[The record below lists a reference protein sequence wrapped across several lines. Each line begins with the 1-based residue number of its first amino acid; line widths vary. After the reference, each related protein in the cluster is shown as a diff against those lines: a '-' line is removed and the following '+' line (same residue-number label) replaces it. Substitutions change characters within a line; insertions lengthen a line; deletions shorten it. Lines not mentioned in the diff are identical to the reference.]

1 MTAMTMTMET
11 KATAATCGGKG
22 YPAVTPIWRHYDAN
36 NALLG
41 IFTLAYF
48 GNGDVCLAYAA
59 SWVGLEVRC
68 EMEVKWVHHET
79 RVLASKG
86 INLIHMERNSLHNK
100 KSKLCERNMFHIFGK
115 KIS

>member
-1 MTAMTMTMET
+1 MTAMTMTIET

-22 YPAVTPIWRHYDAN
+22 YPVTPIWRHYDAN

-86 INLIHMERNSLHNK
+86 INLIHVEQNLRHLKKNK
-100 KSKLCERNMFHIFGK
+100 ICERNMLNIFGK

>member
-1 MTAMTMTMET
+1 M
-11 KATAATCGGKG
+11 
-22 YPAVTPIWRHYDAN
+22 
-36 NALLG
+36 
-41 IFTLAYF
+41 AYF

-86 INLIHMERNSLHNK
+86 INLIHVEQNLRH
-100 KSKLCERNMFHIFGK
+100 
-115 KIS
+115 

>member
-1 MTAMTMTMET
+1 MTAMTMTIET

-68 EMEVKWVHHET
+68 EMEVKWVNHEDKSFGVKRDQSDPHGAEFAT
-79 RVLASKG
+79 QQ
-86 INLIHMERNSLHNK
+86 K
-100 KSKLCERNMFHIFGK
+100 KQIM
-115 KIS
+115 